1 MITISMMKEQV
12 RYMSRYIADFETTVY
27 EGQTSTEVWAAAIAE
42 IGSPMVT
49 VLHSLDEFLTYVL
62 TSDEIENDSII
73 YFHNLK
79 FDGSFILD
87 YLLKDERFKDVT
99 EAQFKSKDLK
109 SIDYNYFN
117 YMISAMGQWYSMNV
131 QYNGKHIEF
140 RDSLKLLPFSV
151 NAIGKGFKTKHQK
164 LDMEYEGKRY
174 AGCKITPEEEEYI
187 KNDVL
192 VVDEALEYMFDDGE
206 DGMTIGSCCM
216 KEYKEVSTFDVH
228 DWNNLFPDLTKI
240 SCPFGCFANA
250 DEYIRKAYK
259 GGWCYV
265 KKGCE
270 GKIYRT
276 KGTTCDVN
284 SLYPSVM
291 HSMSGNVYPT
301 GKPIWFQNK
310 IPEKAKEVN
319 AKGRKKFVYFVRFTC
334 NFKLKKGMLPTVQIK
349 GSTWYTYN
357 EWLESSDII
366 MDGKHIKYMQDYD
379 GTYKLLKPELTMSD
393 VDFQLFLEH
402 YDVYDLQILDGCYF
416 KAMFGLFDLYIDK
429 WAEIKMKSK
438 GAMRQLAKLFLNNLY
453 GKFGTNSDSSYKV
466 FYIGEDGLV
475 HSKIVWEKN
484 KKTGYVA
491 VAACITANARNFT
504 IRAAQKNYDNFIYA
518 DTDSIHC
525 ICGPD
530 DIVGVPEDP
539 VKFCHWKYETCWDEA
554 VFLRQKT
561 YIEHVTHENREP
573 VIAYNNVKCAGMGK
587 KAQEDLDK
595 KLATGVY
602 SYKDFKSGLKISG
615 SLKAKRIDGGVVLV
629 SNDFVIK

>member
-1 MITISMMKEQV
+1 MILCLTERQEK
-12 RYMSRYIADFETTVY
+12 YMSRYVADFETTVY
-27 EGQTSTEVWAAAIAE
+27 EGQTSTEVWAAAIVE
-42 IGSPMVT
+42 IGSSMVT
-49 VLHSLDEFLTYVL
+49 VLHSIEEFLTYVL
-62 TSDEIENDSII
+62 TSDEVEADSII

-87 YLLKDERFKDVT
+87 YLLKDDRFKDVT
-99 EAQFKSKDLK
+99 EAQFKPKELK

-151 NAIGKGFKTKHQK
+151 KAIGKGFKTEHQK

-174 AGCKITPEEEEYI
+174 AGCEITPEEEAYI

-192 VVDEALEYMFDDGE
+192 VVKEALEYMFDDGE

-216 KEYKEVSTFDVH
+216 KEYKEVSTFDST
-228 DWNNLFPDLTKI
+228 DWKNLFPDLTKI
-240 SCPFGCFANA
+240 SCPFGGFANA

-291 HSMSGNVYPT
+291 HSMSGNVYPI
-301 GKPIWFQNK
+301 GKPVWFQNE
-310 IPEKAKEVN
+310 IPERAKEVN
-319 AKGRKKFVYFVRFTC
+319 AKGKPKYVYFVRFMC
-334 NFKLKKGMLPTVQIK
+334 QFKLKKGKLPTVQIK
-349 GSTWYTYN
+349 GDKFYSGN
-357 EWLESSDII
+357 EWLETSDYYYNGKYYDYYKDYNGNYKKII
-366 MDGKHIKYMQDYD
+366 PI
-379 GTYKLLKPELTMSD
+379 LTMTD
-393 VDFQLFLEH
+393 KDFKLFLEH
-402 YDVYDLQILDGCYF
+402 YDVTDMKILDGCYF
-416 KAMFGLFDLYIDK
+416 RAVSGIFDTYIDK
-429 WAEIKMKSK
+429 WAKVKMEST

-475 HSKIVWEKN
+475 HSKIVFENN

-504 IRAAQKNYDNFIYA
+504 IRTAQKNYDNFIYA

-530 DIVGVPEDP
+530 DIVGAPEDP
-539 VKFCHWKYETCWDEA
+539 VKFCHWKYETCWDKA
-554 VFLRQKT
+554 VFTRQKT
-561 YIEHVTHENREP
+561 YIEHVTHDNREP
-573 VIAYNNVKCAGMGK
+573 IDPYYNIKCAGMGK
-587 KAQEDLDK
+587 DAQKTLNNWLEDGTK
-595 KLATGVY
+595 TMA
-602 SYKDFKSGLKISG
+602 DFKSGLLVPG